1 MDDINMN
8 YVDIIKARECCFDTG
23 GSCKDCPLKD
33 YKQGGNYTNLE
44 AGRCIIR
51 LQKETT
57 KLIKECV
64 DANALNSKDELI
76 KALTDKTEVDAKL
89 IKALNAAYRA
99 AKIQAYDDFAE
110 KLKQHLVKPNNL
122 FKDCYVTQSKID
134 EILYILKEQQQ
145 K

>member
-33 YKQGGNYTNLE
+33 YKRGGNYTNLE

-64 DANALNSKDELI
+64 DANVLDSKDELI
-76 KALTDKTEVDAKL
+76 KALTDKAEADAKL
-89 IKALNAAYRA
+89 IRSLNLAYRA
-99 AKIQAYDDFAE
+99 AKIQAYEDFAK
-110 KLKQHLVKPNNL
+110 KLKDELIKPEHPQD
-122 FKDCYVTQSKID
+122 DCYVTQSKID
-134 EILYILKEQQQ
+134 EILYILKGIQ

>member
-1 MDDINMN
+1 M
-8 YVDIIKARECCFDTG
+8 
-23 GSCKDCPLKD
+23 
-33 YKQGGNYTNLE
+33 
-44 AGRCIIR
+44 R

-64 DANALNSKDELI
+64 DANALDSKDELI
-76 KALTDKTEVDAKL
+76 KALTDKAEVDAKL
-89 IKALNAAYRA
+89 IKALNAAYRF
-99 AKIQAYDDFAE
+99 AKIQAYEDFAE
-110 KLKQHLVKPNNL
+110 KLKEHLVKPHNV